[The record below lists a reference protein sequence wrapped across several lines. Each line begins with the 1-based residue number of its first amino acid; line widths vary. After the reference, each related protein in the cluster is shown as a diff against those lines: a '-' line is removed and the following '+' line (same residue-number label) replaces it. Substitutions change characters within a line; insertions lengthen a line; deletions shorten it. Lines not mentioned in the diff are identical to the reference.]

1 MMTLPPRYQACM
13 AAVILLF
20 TSGCKKTESTPVVPA
35 ASTPQ
40 PAPVAAAPTAT
51 SAATPPA
58 APEPAASVPVTVD
71 GVTLTTTTGSG
82 KSVEWALK
90 QSEIKND
97 PAGQWASAATASSA
111 WNDAKDQ
118 VRFSP
123 WQATGVPNVDQEG
136 DNPNAWTAKSSDGGI
151 EWLDL
156 TFPKAVAATGL
167 RVRESE
173 NPGAIIKLELIDVD
187 SHAHTLWS
195 GTDPT
200 KNLNYLML
208 TFPKTSYKTN
218 HVKITLATNL
228 IPGDNEIDAVQLVG
242 EDK

>member
-1 MMTLPPRYQACM
+1 MKISGLPFAVSLMTP
-13 AAVILLF
+13 LLLLTF
-20 TSGCKKTESTPVVPA
+20 GCKKTESVPA
-35 ASTPQ
+35 PASASQ
-40 PAPVAAAPTAT
+40 PAPVVAALAPAAAAAPT
-51 SAATPPA
+51 
-58 APEPAASVPVTVD
+58 PEPPASVPVTIN
-71 GVTLTTTTGSG
+71 GVTMSTTTGSG
-82 KSVEWALK
+82 KSIDWALK

-111 WNDAKDQ
+111 WNDAKEQ

-123 WQATGVPNVDQEG
+123 WQATGAPNVDQEG
-136 DNPNAWTAKSSDGGI
+136 DNPAAWTAKTSDAGI

-173 NPGAIIKLELIDVD
+173 NPGAIIKLELIDTENQ
-187 SHAHTLWS
+187 SHALWS

-200 KNLNYLML
+200 KGLNYLML
-208 TFPKTSYKTN
+208 SFPRTAYKTN

-228 IPGDNEIDAVQLVG
+228 IPGDNEIDAVQLLG